1 MLDRPH
7 TWSSANAAI
16 PLVTSL
22 RRVPMA
28 ENHDELVVLQPSR
41 VLMRG
46 LYLTIATKA
55 PIKKHPSSSVGA
67 HSNPSPFGKGVC
79 YSLGL
84 YEDVTPLGLGG
95 LMLHFAH
102 KAALGDR
109 PAFKSSDPVPT
120 HDINPYLL
128 DSPCCAWQERIFRQC
143 FLQSQK
149 SSGLY
154 PMLRAG

>member
-1 MLDRPH
+1 
-7 TWSSANAAI
+7 
-16 PLVTSL
+16 
-22 RRVPMA
+22 MA

-67 HSNPSPFGKGVC
+67 PSNPFPFGKGVC

-84 YEDVTPLGLGG
+84 YEDVTLLGPGG
-95 LMLHFAH
+95 LMLHLAH

-109 PAFKSSDPVPT
+109 PAFKSSDSVPT
-120 HDINPYLL
+120 HDINLYIL
-128 DSPCCAWQERIFRQC
+128 DSSYCAWQERN
-143 FLQSQK
+143 L
-149 SSGLY
+149 
-154 PMLRAG
+154 